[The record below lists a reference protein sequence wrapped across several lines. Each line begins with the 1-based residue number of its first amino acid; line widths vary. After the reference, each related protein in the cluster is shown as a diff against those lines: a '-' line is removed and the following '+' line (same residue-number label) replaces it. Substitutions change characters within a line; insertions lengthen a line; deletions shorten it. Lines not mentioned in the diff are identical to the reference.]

1 MYTIHIWVRCSS
13 RFSEVLSDDSE
24 NTELA
29 VEELVSQLLLE
40 FFGTVIV
47 ERVAIKF
54 FPSES
59 DIGDNLP
66 ETA

>member
-1 MYTIHIWVRCSS
+1 MYTIHIWVQCSG
-13 RFSEVLSDDSE
+13 RYSEVLPDDSE

-59 DIGDNLP
+59 DIGYDLP
-66 ETA
+66 ESA